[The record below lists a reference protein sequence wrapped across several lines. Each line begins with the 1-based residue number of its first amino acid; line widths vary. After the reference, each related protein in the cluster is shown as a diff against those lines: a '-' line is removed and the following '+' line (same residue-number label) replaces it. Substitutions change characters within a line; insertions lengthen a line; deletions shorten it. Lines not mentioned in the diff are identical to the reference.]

1 MKKDTTYQ
9 ILWNKCLDII
19 RDNIPAPAF
28 TTWFTPIVPL
38 KLENNEFTI
47 QVPSQFFYEYLEEYY
62 VDLIHATLTKVIGQ
76 GTILSYRVI
85 VDTTSIL
92 NGSGHTTLQSE
103 KPVVATARKNAGNLH
118 HAPNSLTQPAIQEW
132 NPNLHPRYSFDN
144 FFEGMSNK
152 LARSVGEAV
161 AADPGRT
168 TFNPFFIYGG
178 SGVGKTH
185 LCHAI
190 GRRIVEQ
197 FPQKKVLYTTAHLF
211 QVQYTDAIRYNTS
224 NDFINFYQTVDVLIL
239 DDIHEF
245 VGKASTQYSYFHIFN
260 HLHLLGEKQLIL
272 TSDKPP
278 VELEGL
284 EERLLTRLKWG
295 MTAELMKPDIE
306 LRRRILSN
314 KIKHDGVNIS
324 PEVINFIAEAATER
338 VRDLEGIVTSLV
350 ANSLVYNRDVDIEL
364 ARRVIGQTIRLE
376 KKQLTIEKIQD
387 IVGNY
392 FKVDYKSIQSKSR
405 KREIVQA
412 RQVAMFL
419 SKKYTNSSFSHIG
432 RIVGKRDHATVLHA
446 CKTIQDA
453 LDVDKAFRSTMKQIE
468 DLLLN

>member
-1 MKKDTTYQ
+1 MKNDTVYQ
-9 ILWNKCLDII
+9 ILWNKCLEII
-19 RDNIPAPAF
+19 KDNIPSPAF

-38 KLENNEFTI
+38 KLEQNEFTI

-62 VDLIHATLTKVIGQ
+62 VDLIHATLKKVIGQ
-76 GTILSYRVI
+76 GTVLNYRVI
-85 VDTTSIL
+85 VDNTSV
-92 NGSGHTTLQSE
+92 NGAGHTTLPSE
-103 KPVVATARKNAGNLH
+103 KPIVTNSRKDAENVKR
-118 HAPNSLTQPAIQEW
+118 APNNLTQPTILEW
-132 NPNLHPRYSFDN
+132 NPNLNSRYSFDN

-168 TFNPFFIYGG
+168 TFNPLFIYGV

-190 GRRIVEQ
+190 GRRIVER
-197 FPQKKVLYTTAHLF
+197 FPQKKVLYSSAHLF
-211 QVQYTDAIRYNTS
+211 QVQYTDAIRHNTS
-224 NDFINFYQTVDVLIL
+224 NDFINFYQSVDVLIL

-245 VGKASTQYSYFHIFN
+245 VGKASTQHSYFQIFN

-272 TSDKPP
+272 TSDKSP

-324 PEVINFIAEAATER
+324 PEVVNFIAENATEH

-350 ANSLVYNRDVDIEL
+350 ANSLVYNREVDIEL

-392 FKVDYKSIQSKSR
+392 FKVDSKSIQSKSR

-412 RQVAMFL
+412 RQVTMFL

-453 LDVDKAFRSTMKQIE
+453 LDVDKTFRSSMKQLE

>member
-1 MKKDTTYQ
+1 MKDSTHQ
-9 ILWNKCLDII
+9 VLWDKCLDII

-38 KLENNEFTI
+38 KLEQNEFTI

-62 VDLIHATLTKVIGQ
+62 VDLIHATLIKVIGQ
-76 GTILSYRVI
+76 GIVLNYRVI
-85 VDTTSIL
+85 VDNTS
-92 NGSGHTTLQSE
+92 NGSGHTTLQSD
-103 KPVVATARKNAGNLH
+103 KPATTPARKDTGNLNRS
-118 HAPNSLTQPAIQEW
+118 PNSLTQPVIQEW
-132 NPNLHPRYSFDN
+132 NPNLNTRYSFDN

-161 AADPGRT
+161 AANPGRT
-168 TFNPFFIYGG
+168 TFNPLFIYGG

-197 FPQKKVLYTTAHLF
+197 FPQKKVLYISAHLF
-211 QVQYTDAIRYNTS
+211 QIQFTDATRNNTS
-224 NDFINFYQTVDVLIL
+224 NDFINFYQGVDVLIL

-245 VGKASTQYSYFHIFN
+245 VGKTSTQHTYFHIFN
-260 HLHLLGEKQLIL
+260 HLHQLGKQLIL

-278 VELEGL
+278 VELQGL
-284 EERLLTRLKWG
+284 EDRLVTRLKWG

-324 PEVINFIAEAATER
+324 QDIINFIAENATEH

-350 ANSLVYNRDVDIEL
+350 ANSLVYNREVDVEL
-364 ARRVIGQTIRLE
+364 ARRVISQTIRME

-387 IVGNY
+387 VVSNY
-392 FKVDYKSIQSKSR
+392 FKIDHKSMQSKSR

-419 SKKYTNSSFSHIG
+419 SKKYTDCSYSHIG
-432 RIVGKRDHATVLHA
+432 SVVGKRDHATVLHA
-446 CKTIQDA
+446 CKTVQDS
-453 LDVDKAFRSTMKQIE
+453 LDIDKTFRSTMKQIE